1 MAAQFVPFQCKNVRF
16 GDDKFEWD
24 KFNICKLVF
33 GLKEMLWYRVV
44 SVVLYGSAVFSKFV
58 S

>member
-24 KFNICKLVF
+24 KFSICKLVF
-33 GLKEMLWYRVV
+33 GLTEMLWYCVV
-44 SVVLYGSAVFSKFV
+44 SVVLYGSTVFSKSV